1 MSNTI
6 SMLPNRGL
14 NQIIREDDLGSFF
27 SKNKNAIIAIFIAI
41 LVAVVGFG
49 FFSSFSDKSKA
60 LYNSKIYAFESTILK
75 SWTDKSDP
83 KEMVNGIKNLYKEVG
98 DYPGLFPVVVKSS
111 DLLIGQGH
119 LNEAQELL
127 TIGLHVSKNEYANY
141 FILSRQAVVF
151 EDLGLD
157 QKAIET
163 LLKMNSQ
170 SVKIF
175 EGKNYLDLGRIYLKL
190 GDKIKAK
197 ASFTYVVEK
206 AKDEAEFVKIAKL
219 NLLKL

>member
-1 MSNTI
+1 MSNTS
-6 SMLPNRGL
+6 SMVPNRGI
-14 NQIIREDDLGSFF
+14 NQIMREDQLGSLF
-27 SKNKNAIIAIFIAI
+27 SKNKNAIIAIFTAI
-41 LVAVVGFG
+41 LVAVIGFG

-60 LYNSKIYAFESTILK
+60 LYNSKIYTFESTILK

-83 KEMVNGIKNLYKEVG
+83 KGMVNGIKNLFKEVG

-127 TIGLHVSKNEYANY
+127 AIGLRVSKNEYANY

-157 QKAIET
+157 QKAVET

-175 EGKNYLDLGRIYLKL
+175 EGKNYLDLGRIYLKM
-190 GDKIKAK
+190 GDKVKAK
-197 ASFTYVVEK
+197 ASFTYVLEK

-219 NLLKL
+219 NLLTL